1 MKTKRM
7 LTLLLCLCLCISLGL
22 LPVGGARAASLEG
35 AGTEENPYKI
45 ASAEDWAALA
55 DLAQA
60 NETTGKYFLQ
70 TADFTTNLMW
80 AARTTP
86 SRAATTAG
94 AIPSPSTPKARRRP
108 APPSGLSRTP

>member
-22 LPVGGARAASLEG
+22 LPVGGARAATLEG
-35 AGTEENPYKI
+35 AGTEDNPYKI

-55 DLAQA
+55 DLVQA

-70 TADFTTNLMW
+70 TADFTTELMVG
-80 AARTTP
+80 
-86 SRAATTAG
+86 S
-94 AIPSPSTPKARRRP
+94 KDRP
-108 APPSGLSRTP
+108 FKGN